1 MKSFITLIFFIL
13 NFNILSSVLIFK
25 FSLLPYP
32 SNIGFFDIL
41 TNNLYTNIKIGNPEQ
56 TIPVKIST
64 NTTYL
69 MIPGKTLKG
78 KYDENSSTS
87 YSKKRKEEI
96 YISSICYS
104 KGFLSEDEI
113 TFEEYKG
120 NSNLKKKVSF
130 FLPSIISSD
139 YSNKNN
145 DAYIGFNYQ
154 NKRHDEDFILF
165 LHEENIINEQ
175 IFSFKFNNDLEGEI
189 LIGDYPH
196 TYNSK
201 YDEDN
206 LYKIKVES
214 GIRQEN
220 WGLKFD
226 SITFGNKKAMYN
238 SATIYFDSNIILA
251 PQNFISELD
260 NQFFNNQKDKCKQ
273 DFNEERNIT
282 YYSCDKSVSVK
293 KFPSLKFYIK
303 DLNNTFEV
311 KGKDLW
317 MEINGRLYCLIV
329 VHENLYGW
337 QLGIPFLK
345 THEFIFE
352 VDRGYIGIYKGTSFS
367 FPWFLVILFIIIII
381 ALSYILYSK
390 KNNIIKRKKANEL
403 LETLDSSPIEK

>member
-120 NSNLKKKVSF
+120 NSNLKKNVSF

>member
-1 MKSFITLIFFIL
+1 MKSFINIIFL
-13 NFNILSSVLIFK
+13 LLPFNILSSILKFK
-25 FSLLPYP
+25 FTMYPYP
-32 SNIGFFDIL
+32 SNIGFFDL
-41 TNNLYTNIKIGNPEQ
+41 LNSNLYTELKIGSPEQ
-56 TIPVKIST
+56 SIPVKIST

-69 MIPGKTLKG
+69 MIPGKSLNG
-78 KYDENSSTS
+78 QYDETHSSS
-87 YSKKRKEEI
+87 YSKTNPTET

-104 KGFLSEDEI
+104 RGFLSKDTI
-113 TFEEYKG
+113 TFEDYKG
-120 NSNLKKKVSF
+120 NPIKKENFPF
-130 FLPSIISSD
+130 FLPSIISSY
-139 YSNKNN
+139 YSKKNN
-145 DAYIGFNYQ
+145 DAYIGFNYK
-154 NKRHDEDFILF
+154 NKRHNEDLILY

-196 TYNSK
+196 SYNSK

-206 LYKIKVES
+206 FYKIKVES

>member
-120 NSNLKKKVSF
+120 NSNLKKNVSF

-189 LIGDYPH
+189 IIGDYPH
-196 TYNSK
+196 IYNSK
-201 YDEDN
+201 YDEEN
-206 LYKIKVES
+206 LYKIKVET
-214 GIRQEN
+214 GIKQEN
-220 WGLKFD
+220 WVMKFD
-226 SITFGNKKAMYN
+226 SITFGNKKILY
-238 SATIYFDSNIILA
+238 STATIFFDSNVIFA
-251 PQNFISELD
+251 PNNIDTDMESL
-260 NQFFNNQKDKCKQ
+260 FFENQKNKCEKTF
-273 DFNEERNIT
+273 DEDRNLT
-282 YYSCDKSVSVK
+282 YYSCDKSVNIN
-293 KFPSLKFYIK
+293 KFPSLKFYMR
-303 DLNNTFEV
+303 DFNETFEI

-317 MEINGRLYCLIV
+317 TEINNRLYCLIV
-329 VHENLYGW
+329 IPENFYGW
-337 QLGIPFLK
+337 ELGIPFLK

-352 VDRGYIGIYKGTSFS
+352 VDRGYIGIYKGISFS
-367 FPWFLVILFIIIII
+367 FPWFLVFLFIIIII
-381 ALSYILYSK
+381 ALVYILFT
-390 KNNIIKRKKANEL
+390 KNKNIIKRKKANEL
-403 LETLDSSPIEK
+403 LETLDTSSIEK

>member
-1 MKSFITLIFFIL
+1 
-13 NFNILSSVLIFK
+13 
-25 FSLLPYP
+25 
-32 SNIGFFDIL
+32 
-41 TNNLYTNIKIGNPEQ
+41 
-56 TIPVKIST
+56 
-64 NTTYL
+64 
-69 MIPGKTLKG
+69 
-78 KYDENSSTS
+78 
-87 YSKKRKEEI
+87 
-96 YISSICYS
+96 
-104 KGFLSEDEI
+104 
-113 TFEEYKG
+113 
-120 NSNLKKKVSF
+120 
-130 FLPSIISSD
+130 
-139 YSNKNN
+139 
-145 DAYIGFNYQ
+145 
-154 NKRHDEDFILF
+154 
-165 LHEENIINEQ
+165 
-175 IFSFKFNNDLEGEI
+175 
-189 LIGDYPH
+189 
-196 TYNSK
+196 
-201 YDEDN
+201 
-206 LYKIKVES
+206 
-214 GIRQEN
+214 
-220 WGLKFD
+220 
-226 SITFGNKKAMYN
+226 MYN

>member
-1 MKSFITLIFFIL
+1 MKSFINLIFFIL

-25 FSLLPYP
+25 FSNYPYP
-32 SNIGFFDIL
+32 PNINFFDIL
-41 TNNLYTNIKIGNPEQ
+41 TSNLYTDLKIGTPEQ
-56 TIPVKIST
+56 LIPVKIST

-78 KYDENSSTS
+78 KYDESHSST
-87 YSKKRKEEI
+87 YLKTNYEET

-104 KGFLSEDEI
+104 KGFLSRDI
-113 TFEEYKG
+113 ISFEEYKG
-120 NSNLKKKVSF
+120 KSNIIKNVSF

-154 NKRHDEDFILF
+154 NRRRNEDFILF
-165 LHEENIINEQ
+165 LHEEKIINEQ

-220 WGLKFD
+220 WALKFD
-226 SITFGNKKAMYN
+226 SITFGNHKSIYTT
-238 SATIYFDSNIILA
+238 ATIYFDSNIILA
-251 PQNFISELD
+251 PQNFVSDLD
-260 NQFFNNQKDKCKQ
+260 DQFFKNQNNKCKQ
-273 DFNEERNIT
+273 EFNEDRNIT
-282 YYSCDKSVSVK
+282 YYSCDKSVNIK
-293 KFPSLKFYIK
+293 KFPSLKFYLK
-303 DLNNTFEV
+303 DFNNTFEIN
-311 KGKDLW
+311 GKDLW
-317 MEINGRLYCLIV
+317 EEINERLYCLIV
-329 VHENLYGW
+329 PHENSYGW

-352 VDRGYIGIYKGTSFS
+352 VDRGYIGIYKGSSFS
-367 FPWFLVILFIIIII
+367 FPWFLIILFILIII
-381 ALSYILYSK
+381 ALIYILYTK
-390 KNNIIKRKKANEL
+390 KTNIIKRKKANEL